1 MESKLFELDQH
12 LEYLIRE
19 LKRHE
24 IFEKINMIITSDHG
38 METIKGKE
46 NAIFL
51 DNYVNTSLFEA
62 YGSSAVYD
70 LFLKNGEFLF
80 FS

>member
-1 MESKLFELDQH
+1 
-12 LEYLIRE
+12 
-19 LKRHE
+19 
-24 IFEKINMIITSDHG
+24 MIITSDHG

-70 LFLKNGEFLF
+70 LFLKNGEFVF
-80 FS
+80 FLKNFIRNLENDWF